1 MIYLIATYFQQNTWI
16 NYGRNLAVAVTTA
29 TTTTTTI
36 TIAVA
41 VAVAVAVIVIVIVI
55 VNICITTLLLHMSG
69 FIKTVLNEYLLEVLY
84 GANRS

>member
-36 TIAVA
+36 AIAVA
-41 VAVAVAVIVIVIVI
+41 VAVAVAVIVIVI